1 MRRESGS
8 RRLWLVCLLAL
19 TAVGCAGMSA
29 QHEASG
35 DLVLIDRWTGD
46 FPVAE
51 LDQLPEGQR
60 QTRAGYIGDAPTFA
74 AVWQALMPGETIPAV
89 DFGRHLVVFS
99 RNVDFYNRTNILKV
113 ILADGGAEILA
124 METMSAM
131 PIEDKVAMAMA
142 VVPRAGIDYILSGD
156 ERVPVGR

>member
-29 QHEASG
+29 QQEASG
-35 DLVLIDRWTGD
+35 DLVLIDRWSGD

-74 AVWQALMPGETIPAV
+74 AT
-89 DFGRHLVVFS
+89 
-99 RNVDFYNRTNILKV
+99 
-113 ILADGGAEILA
+113 LADGGAEILA